1 MAGKFEAHVPGM
13 FGRWA
18 GSTINYYASL
28 SGAKKCKGAVKIENR
43 ATGATWERRNGKWSK
58 VK

>member
-1 MAGKFEAHVPGM
+1 M